1 MKKIKKFQRE
11 YKNKE
16 ANEITNSEVALYQ
29 LTVELQ
35 ALKCELNKLIYLY
48 QQWDAE
54 PSDVLALINAAKNFK
69 WDSEEFL
76 HYLIEENN

>member
-48 QQWDAE
+48 QQCDAE
-54 PSDVLALINAAKNFK
+54 PSDALALINAAKNFK